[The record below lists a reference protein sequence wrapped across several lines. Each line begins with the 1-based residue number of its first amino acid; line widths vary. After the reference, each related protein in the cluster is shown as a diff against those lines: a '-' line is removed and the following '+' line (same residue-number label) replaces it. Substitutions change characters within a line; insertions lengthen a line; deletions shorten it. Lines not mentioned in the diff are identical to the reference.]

1 MSALSDYAENK
12 VLDVLGA
19 NATFTAPSAVYLGLS
34 TGSFNDDGSGTEI
47 SGNNYARVAVSFG
60 SAASCTMSND
70 AAIEFAAATGSGFGT
85 VSHWGLFDA
94 ASSGNL
100 LVHGSFSA
108 SKTIASGDVLKIAV
122 GDLDITAA

>member
-60 SAASCTMSND
+60 SAASGTMSND